1 MTVPGPVPPTR
12 REDVVDRYH
21 GTAVADPYRWLEDGD
36 DPEVIA
42 WAAAQNAFTRSV
54 IDALPGRARWHERLV
69 ALMQLPVVLE
79 ATRRGDHLFTVER
92 PAGAEQFRLARRS
105 AADPG
110 VAPVTLADPGAE
122 AADAANA
129 VDWFAPSRDGSLVAI
144 GTSEGGTERSTLRVV
159 SGIDGTPAGTADDE
173 IPDTRACSVA
183 WEPDGSGFF
192 YTRYPEGDEY
202 HRTVHHHRL
211 GTPWAQD
218 PVVWAEHPDPQAW
231 PQVALSP
238 DGRWLL
244 VEVTCGWS
252 RVDIHVLDRSND
264 AWVTLVAGVEAP
276 TELTFDADGTALVGV
291 THIEASRG
299 RVVRVALD
307 HDALAAGP
315 AAWDTLV
322 PERDDVISAF
332 GVGRDGLYMVTSRA
346 ALDTIWTL
354 DADGTSPQ
362 AVAGLPDAVAV
373 AGLATDRRRAG
384 RLRAARLLHRA
395 RPPPGGW
402 RGMRRP
408 SRGAMSPATRRRS
421 PAPFASRRPRT
432 GRSTAPRWACSSCT
446 GPTSPRRRPRRR
458 SSTAT
463 AASPSRRR
471 RRSSPTPRRGARR
484 AACSPS
490 PACAA
495 AGSTA
500 RRGTSP
506 AIGPTSRTS
515 STTSRPPPTTSSPK
529 VSPAAIDSPSTAA
542 RTAACSSGR
551 PSPSGPTCAVPSG
564 VACRCST

>member
-92 PAGAEQFRLARRS
+92 PSGAEQFRLARRS

-211 GTPWAQD
+211 GTPWAAG
-218 PVVWAEHPDPQAW
+218 PGGV
-231 PQVALSP
+231 
-238 DGRWLL
+238 GRAP
-244 VEVTCGWS
+244 
-252 RVDIHVLDRSND
+252 RP
-264 AWVTLVAGVEAP
+264 AGVA
-276 TELTFDADGTALVGV
+276 A
-291 THIEASRG
+291 G
-299 RVVRVALD
+299 RPVARRS
-307 HDALAAGP
+307 LAAGRGDLRVEP
-315 AAWDTLV
+315 
-322 PERDDVISAF
+322 
-332 GVGRDGLYMVTSRA
+332 GRH
-346 ALDTIWTL
+346 
-354 DADGTSPQ
+354 P
-362 AVAGLPDAVAV
+362 
-373 AGLATDRRRAG
+373 
-384 RLRAARLLHRA
+384 RA
-395 RPPPGGW
+395 RPDERC
-402 RGMRRP
+402 RG
-408 SRGAMSPATRRRS
+408 
-421 PAPFASRRPRT
+421 
-432 GRSTAPRWACSSCT
+432 
-446 GPTSPRRRPRRR
+446 
-458 SSTAT
+458 
-463 AASPSRRR
+463 
-471 RRSSPTPRRGARR
+471 
-484 AACSPS
+484 
-490 PACAA
+490 
-495 AGSTA
+495 
-500 RRGTSP
+500 
-506 AIGPTSRTS
+506 
-515 STTSRPPPTTSSPK
+515 
-529 VSPAAIDSPSTAA
+529 
-542 RTAACSSGR
+542 
-551 PSPSGPTCAVPSG
+551 
-564 VACRCST
+564 